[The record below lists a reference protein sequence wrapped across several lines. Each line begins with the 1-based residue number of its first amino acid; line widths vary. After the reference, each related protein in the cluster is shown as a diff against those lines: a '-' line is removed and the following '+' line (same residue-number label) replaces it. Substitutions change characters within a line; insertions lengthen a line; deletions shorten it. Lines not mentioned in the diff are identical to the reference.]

1 MSNHNDE
8 EERHLTTLD
17 EIEATQSQISSYQGL
32 LKDVPKIFEHK
43 FNERLKP
50 LLDRNQQLR
59 EERAHLLHQLHQTLP
74 LAAESPNVLL
84 SPASPPSQKNRA
96 PVSLVVKGRLLWL
109 LGLTAAGI
117 ALGMHMS
124 KSLVPAPQ
132 NPSRPSRPSR
142 LGSLRQQP
150 FPLFAQALQPSGKP
164 SAHVSSR

>member
-1 MSNHNDE
+1 MPNHTDE
-8 EERHLTTLD
+8 EERHLATLD

-74 LAAESPNVLL
+74 LAAESSNVLL
-84 SPASPPSQKNRA
+84 SPASPSSQQDGA
-96 PVSLVVKGRLLWL
+96 PVSLVVRGRLLWL

-117 ALGMHMS
+117 AFGMHIS
-124 KSLVPAPQ
+124 KPLVPAPQ
-132 NPSRPSRPSR
+132 KPSRPSR

-150 FPLFAQALQPSGKP
+150 FPLFAQVFQPSFKP
-164 SAHVSSR
+164 SARVS